1 VNEEAPLK
9 ALEAQE
15 AALVFDSFD
24 EHVAMKLG
32 MAALALA
39 ESRGQSVWIN
49 VSRGLHTLFEFSMPG
64 TAPMN
69 ADFGRRKRS
78 VVNLMH
84 FSSARFYLDKLNG
97 FNWVEFMGLDPREF
111 GTHAGCV
118 PIRVSNAGVV
128 GSMTIS
134 GLSDIDDH
142 NMVVEIMNAHLGTSA
157 APLSL

>member
-1 VNEEAPLK
+1 VNVAATLK
-9 ALEAQE
+9 TLEAQE
-15 AALVFDSFD
+15 AALVFESFD
-24 EHVAMKLG
+24 EQVAMKLG

-84 FSSARFYLDKLNG
+84 FSSARFYLEKLNG

-118 PIRVSNAGVV
+118 PIRVASAGVV

-142 NMVVEIMNAHLGTSA
+142 NMVVDVISTHLGQTVE
-157 APLSL
+157 LL